1 MITRRLRVLLTVSL
15 FFVVYGLAQAS
26 GSGETGRTSPSFGC
40 GGNGCH
46 AGSLSTAT
54 SVTFTSGNGSFTVAP
69 GGKLEIT
76 VIVAHPSQAAAGI
89 DVGVKTTKTS
99 STNVGALSTSD
110 NGARISN
117 SELTHNSPKTMTGGK
132 AEFTFTWT
140 APATEGTYF
149 LRAVGNAVNRNGDA
163 DGSDLWNFATPVEL
177 VVKKTNGVDE
187 SSNEP
192 SLSLGVYPNPS
203 ADHAVITYD
212 LASLSGATIEI
223 TDLIGRSFI
232 KQAVDNSSGNVDVSL
247 LALPVGIYQVVL
259 RSRDIQKVQRLI
271 IAR

>member
-1 MITRRLRVLLTVSL
+1 MLVRRIFIALTLSL
-15 FFVVYGLAQAS
+15 CFVTSVVALAESS
-26 GSGETGRTSPSFGC
+26 GQTGRTAPSFGC

-46 AGSLSTAT
+46 ANSSSTAT
-54 SVTFTSGNGSFTVAP
+54 SVTFTSASGSFTVAP

-76 VIVAHPSQAAAGI
+76 VIVAHPSLAAAGI

-99 STNVGALSTSD
+99 STTVGVLSTSD
-110 NGARISN
+110 NGARIAN

-149 LRAVGNAVNRNGDA
+149 LRAVGNAVNRNGNA
-163 DGSDLWNFATPVEL
+163 DGSDVWNFATPVEL
-177 VVKKTNGVDE
+177 VVKKTNAVDE
-187 SSNEP
+187 NTNEP
-192 SLSLGVYPNPS
+192 TLSLGVFPNPS
-203 ADHAVITYD
+203 ADHATITYD
-212 LASLSGATIEI
+212 IASFSNAMIEI
-223 TDLIGRSFI
+223 TDLMGRSFI
-232 KQAVDNSSGNVDVSL
+232 KQSVDNSSGKVDVSL

-259 RSRDIQKVQRLI
+259 HSGDVQKVERLV